1 MPTSHANRGLGV
13 AGALAQGCRMML
25 QRPWLAAGLL
35 STTLAQGVLQGLLLV
50 ALRNT
55 LMGFDHVG
63 ATAGFGLL
71 LGAILIYMIWLGRAL
86 TTAAAEV
93 LSTRLADSVEI
104 AAIKQLMAKL
114 LTLSVRFYDRNRQE
128 DIVLASYHDLKSM
141 RNVTQAV
148 GELVLHGSRMIGL
161 VVVAAM
167 MSPTLTLIGLV
178 IVPLGLLPAHWFG
191 ERLLRSAA
199 EQRNA
204 VAALS
209 TGFLHIAS
217 GIRHIKLNRGEE
229 RVLGQ
234 AAANAEAYQLNL
246 ERSTRAAAAARLLFE
261 GVSGLGLVLVLTL
274 GGRDVASGA
283 LAWQSLLS
291 LLVAVVAVYSPM
303 LGLLNVYA
311 KVQTN
316 LVTLDRV
323 HQIMRSVPDIR
334 DAPDA
339 RPLRGSPTTVEL
351 RDVSFGFGGR
361 AALQHVSVSIHRG
374 ETIGIVG
381 PSGSGKSTL
390 VALLLRFYDPTHG
403 SIEIDGVDIRQIRVA
418 DLIDTFA
425 LVQQDSFLLQG
436 TVAEN
441 IRFARPDASM
451 ADVIAA
457 SKAANLHDEIMEME
471 RGYDTLIGTGP
482 DARGL
487 SGGQRQRLC
496 IAAALLKNAPV
507 LLLDEATSSLD
518 SVSEAA
524 VQVAIN
530 RLMLGRTTFM
540 IAHRLSTLRHA
551 DRILVLDDGK
561 LVGVGRHDE
570 LLRSCPTFRSLWAAQ
585 GERGRPLEE
594 DAAEDRLVLE
604 AR

>member
-1 MPTSHANRGLGV
+1 MPNSSSLRGIGV
-13 AGALAQGCRMML
+13 AGALAQGGRMML

-55 LMGFDHVG
+55 LMGFDHDG
-63 ATAGFGLL
+63 MGRGLGIL
-71 LGAILIYMIWLGRAL
+71 LGAIFIYLIWLGRAL
-86 TTAAAEV
+86 TTASAEV

-104 AAIKQLMAKL
+104 AAIKQVMAKL

-204 VAALS
+204 IAALS

-229 RVLGQ
+229 RVLAQ
-234 AAANAEAYQLNL
+234 ATANAEAYQRNL
-246 ERSTRAAAAARLLFE
+246 DRSTRAAAAARLLFE
-261 GVSGLGLVLVLTL
+261 AVSGLGLVLVLTL
-274 GGRDVASGA
+274 GGRDVASGQ

-316 LVTLDRV
+316 LATLDRV
-323 HQIMRSVPDIR
+323 HQIMRAVPDIR

-339 RPLRGSPTTVEL
+339 RRLSGPPSTIEL
-351 RDVSFGFGGR
+351 RDVSFSYGDR
-361 AALQHVSVSIHRG
+361 PALQHVSVTIHRG

-390 VALLLRFYDPTHG
+390 VALLLRFYDPSHG
-403 SIEIDGVDIRQIRVA
+403 AILIDGVDIRQIRVA

-425 LVQQDSFLLQG
+425 LVQQDAFLLQG

-441 IRFARPDASM
+441 IRFSRPEATLAEIM
-451 ADVIAA
+451 AA
-457 SKAANLHDEIMEME
+457 SKAANLHDEIMAME

-551 DRILVLDDGK
+551 DRIMVLDDGK
-561 LVGVGRHDE
+561 LVGIGRHHE
-570 LLRSCPTFRSLWAAQ
+570 LLRTCATFRSLWAAQ
-585 GERGRPLEE
+585 RGRVNEPEA
-594 DAAEDRLVLE
+594 DATAIRLAVE

>member
-1 MPTSHANRGLGV
+1 
-13 AGALAQGCRMML
+13 
-25 QRPWLAAGLL
+25 
-35 STTLAQGVLQGLLLV
+35 
-50 ALRNT
+50 
-55 LMGFDHVG
+55 
-63 ATAGFGLL
+63 
-71 LGAILIYMIWLGRAL
+71 
-86 TTAAAEV
+86 
-93 LSTRLADSVEI
+93 
-104 AAIKQLMAKL
+104 
-114 LTLSVRFYDRNRQE
+114 
-128 DIVLASYHDLKSM
+128 
-141 RNVTQAV
+141 
-148 GELVLHGSRMIGL
+148 
-161 VVVAAM
+161 
-167 MSPTLTLIGLV
+167 
-178 IVPLGLLPAHWFG
+178 
-191 ERLLRSAA
+191 
-199 EQRNA
+199 
-204 VAALS
+204 
-209 TGFLHIAS
+209 
-217 GIRHIKLNRGEE
+217 
-229 RVLGQ
+229 
-234 AAANAEAYQLNL
+234 
-246 ERSTRAAAAARLLFE
+246 
-261 GVSGLGLVLVLTL
+261 
-274 GGRDVASGA
+274 
-283 LAWQSLLS
+283 
-291 LLVAVVAVYSPM
+291 
-303 LGLLNVYA
+303 
-311 KVQTN
+311 
-316 LVTLDRV
+316 
-323 HQIMRSVPDIR
+323 VPDIR

-351 RDVSFGFGGR
+351 RDVSFGYGGR

>member
-1 MPTSHANRGLGV
+1 MPNSSSLRGIGV
-13 AGALAQGCRMML
+13 AGALAQGGRMML

-55 LMGFDHVG
+55 LMGFDHDG
-63 ATAGFGLL
+63 MARGLGIL
-71 LGAILIYMIWLGRAL
+71 LGAIFIYLIWLGRAL
-86 TTAAAEV
+86 TTASAEV

-104 AAIKQLMAKL
+104 AAIKQVMAKL

-204 VAALS
+204 IAALS

-229 RVLGQ
+229 RVLAQ
-234 AAANAEAYQLNL
+234 ATANAEAYQRNL
-246 ERSTRAAAAARLLFE
+246 DRSTRAAAAARLLFE
-261 GVSGLGLVLVLTL
+261 AVSGLGLVLVLTL
-274 GGRDVASGA
+274 GGRDVASGQ

-316 LVTLDRV
+316 LATLDRV
-323 HQIMRSVPDIR
+323 HQIMRAVPDIR

-339 RPLRGSPTTVEL
+339 RRLSGPPSTIEL
-351 RDVSFGFGGR
+351 RDVSFSYGDR
-361 AALQHVSVSIHRG
+361 PALQHVSVTIHRG

-390 VALLLRFYDPTHG
+390 VALLLRFYDPSHG
-403 SIEIDGVDIRQIRVA
+403 AILIDGVDIRQIRVA

-425 LVQQDSFLLQG
+425 LVQQDAFLLQG

-441 IRFARPDASM
+441 IRFSRPEATLAEIM
-451 ADVIAA
+451 AA
-457 SKAANLHDEIMEME
+457 SKAANLHDEIMAME

-551 DRILVLDDGK
+551 DRIMVLDDGK
-561 LVGVGRHDE
+561 LVGIGRHHE
-570 LLRSCPTFRSLWAAQ
+570 LLRTCATFRSLWAAQ
-585 GERGRPLEE
+585 RGRVNEPEA
-594 DAAEDRLVLE
+594 DATAIRLAVE